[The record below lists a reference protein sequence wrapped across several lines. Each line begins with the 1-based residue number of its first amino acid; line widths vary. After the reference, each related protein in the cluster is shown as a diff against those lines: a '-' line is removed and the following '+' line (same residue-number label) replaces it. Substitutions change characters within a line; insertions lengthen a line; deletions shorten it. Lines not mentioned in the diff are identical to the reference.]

1 MILFAQAKKAASQ
14 LLLQITLIP
23 VQVTG
28 ERALT
33 QGVAMSMGREEGM
46 ILKTNSEVKWIGG
59 TNALT
64 REKRQVGLKT

>member
-14 LLLQITLIP
+14 LILQITLIP
-23 VQVTG
+23 VQMTG

-64 REKRQVGLKT
+64 MEKRQVGLKT